1 MVTTKS
7 LRSILH
13 SQRRFGVYR
22 VGVHVDRF
30 LNILTVFFSQ
40 WDDV

>member
-1 MVTTKS
+1 MATTKS

-22 VGVHVDRF
+22 VGVDSF